1 MTVIDQRQRHALD
14 RVCAVING
22 KGGVGKTTIVANV
35 GGLLAKSDYR
45 VLLVDLDPQG
55 NLAEDLGFT
64 DRDDLND
71 DGEALSKG
79 LMFGPPI
86 EPVQQVRPNLDV
98 LVGGHHLDSAA
109 AALIARAGKDHDGV
123 RLALAKLLLPIAD
136 RYDLV
141 LVDCPPGNEPLQA
154 AAVAAA
160 RWAIVPV
167 KTDRS
172 SRKGLIEVARR
183 LESVVDVNPSLDL
196 LGVVLMGVGTSA
208 HKVQQTTRDMIGAT
222 LGTDER
228 VFQATI
234 RHSEATA
241 QATRERGLLVHE
253 LDEEVR
259 KGPKWWEIRRREPGT
274 TLASG
279 GPRSAT
285 SVADDLYALATEV
298 VSRITSA
305 EGQTVA

>member
-1 MTVIDQRQRHALD
+1 MTVIDQRQRQALD

-45 VLLVDLDPQG
+45 VLLIDLDPQG

-79 LMFGPPI
+79 LMFGPPT
-86 EPVQQVRPNLDV
+86 EPVRQVRPNLDV

-136 RYDLV
+136 QYDLV

-183 LESVVDVNPSLDL
+183 LDSVVDVNPNLDL

-208 HKVQQTTRDMIGAT
+208 HKVQQTTRDMISET

-274 TLASG
+274 ATAG

-285 SVADDLYALATEV
+285 SVADDLYALANEV
-298 VSRITSA
+298 VFRITNA

>member
-1 MTVIDQRQRHALD
+1 MTVIDQRQALD

-71 DGEALSKG
+71 EGEALTKG
-79 LMFGPPI
+79 LMFGPPV
-86 EPVQQVRPNLDV
+86 EPVRDVRPNLDV

-123 RLALAKLLLPIAD
+123 RLALAKLLLPLAD
-136 RYDLV
+136 HYDLV

-172 SRKGLIEVARR
+172 SRKGLVEVARR
-183 LESVVDVNPSLDL
+183 LESVVDVNPNLDL
-196 LGVVLMGVGTSA
+196 LGVVLMGVGSSA
-208 HKVQQTTRDMIGAT
+208 HKVQQTSREMISQT
-222 LGTDER
+222 LGTEER
-228 VFQATI
+228 VFQATV

-259 KGPKWWEIRRREPGT
+259 KGPKWWQIRRGEPT
-274 TLASG
+274 TSIG

-305 EGQTVA
+305 EGQSVA

>member
-1 MTVIDQRQRHALD
+1 MVEQRQELD

-64 DRDDLND
+64 DNDEIND
-71 DGEALSKG
+71 DGEALSLG
-79 LMFGPPI
+79 LAYGRPV
-86 EPVQQVRPNLDV
+86 EPARSVRPNLDV

-109 AALIARAGKDHDGV
+109 AALIARAGKDHNGA
-123 RLALAKLLLPIAD
+123 RLALAKLLTPLAD
-136 RYDLV
+136 QYDLV
-141 LVDCPPGNEPLQA
+141 LIDCPPGNEPLQA

-183 LESVVDVNPSLDL
+183 LESVVDVNPNLDL

-208 HKVQQTTRDMIGAT
+208 HKVQQTTRDMISET
-222 LGTDER
+222 LGNGER
-228 VFQATI
+228 VFRATV

-259 KGPKWWEIRRREPGT
+259 KGPKWWQIRRGEPGT
-274 TLASG
+274 LAAG

-285 SVADDLYALATEV
+285 SVADDLYVLATEV

-305 EGQTVA
+305 EGQDNA